1 MFHRIINIPTSRSF
15 FLFGAR
21 GTGKSTLL
29 REHFPKAS
37 TMWVDLLD
45 PEVEQAFAIEP
56 GRLRRQVLAL
66 ESDYSH
72 VVIDEIQKVPALL
85 DVVHGLIENDRVP
98 QHFVLTGSSARKL
111 KAGGANL
118 LAGRAVVRQL
128 FPLFDSEI
136 NGGQDIES
144 TLRWGSLP
152 RIVTGPEEGRDDELR
167 AYAFTYLKEEVLA
180 EQLIR
185 KLDPFRKFLQIAAQS
200 NAKIINFAKISAQ
213 VGVDAKTVRS
223 YYSIL
228 EDTLIGFFL
237 ESWHSSVRKRLRQ
250 APKFYFFDPGVVRAL
265 AQQLRVL
272 PLPSTSYF
280 GELFEQHVI
289 REIVHRNASLN
300 LDMQFGYLLTDRDVE
315 IDLVVQRPSLPLC
328 LVEIKSTDRVSEH
341 DASALIQFSQD
352 FPGAQCLLLSR
363 DPVAQMIGTVR
374 AVPWRQGIDEL
385 TKI

>member
-1 MFHRIINIPTSRSF
+1 MFRRAINIPTSRSF

-29 REHFPKAS
+29 REHFPKSS
-37 TMWVDLLD
+37 TLWVDLLD
-45 PEVEQAFAIEP
+45 PEAEQAFAIEP

-66 ESDYSH
+66 QPHCSH

-85 DVVHGLIENDRVP
+85 DVVHGLMENDRVA

-128 FPLFDSEI
+128 FPLFDAEI
-136 NGGQDIES
+136 DGAQDLEA

-185 KLDPFRKFLQIAAQS
+185 KLDPFRKFLQVAAQS
-200 NAKIINFAKISAQ
+200 NAKIINFAKISAH

-228 EDTLIGFFL
+228 EDTLVGFFL

-315 IDLVVQRPSLPLC
+315 VDLVVQRPGLPRY
-328 LVEIKSTDRVSEH
+328 LVEIKSTERVGED
-341 DASALIQFSQD
+341 DASALIQFRDD
-352 FPGAQCLLLSR
+352 FPGAECLLLSR
-363 DPVAQMIGTVR
+363 DPVAQMIGAVR
-374 AVPWRQGIDEL
+374 AMPWRQGIAEL
-385 TKI
+385 TKV

>member
-1 MFHRIINIPTSRSF
+1 
-15 FLFGAR
+15 
-21 GTGKSTLL
+21 
-29 REHFPKAS
+29 
-37 TMWVDLLD
+37 MWVDLLD

>member
-1 MFHRIINIPTSRSF
+1 MFHRIINLPTSRSF

-136 NGGQDIES
+136 NSGQDIES

>member
-1 MFHRIINIPTSRSF
+1 MFRRAINIPTSRSF

-21 GTGKSTLL
+21 GTGTSTLL
-29 REHFPKAS
+29 REHFPKSS
-37 TMWVDLLD
+37 TLWVDLLD
-45 PEVEQAFAIEP
+45 PEAEQAFAIEP

-66 ESDYSH
+66 QPHCSH

-85 DVVHGLIENDRVP
+85 DVVHGLMENDRVA

-128 FPLFDSEI
+128 FPLFDAEI
-136 NGGQDIES
+136 DGAQDLEA

-185 KLDPFRKFLQIAAQS
+185 KLDPFRKFLQVAAQS
-200 NAKIINFAKISAQ
+200 NAKIINFAKISAH

-228 EDTLIGFFL
+228 EDTLVGFFL
-237 ESWHSSVRKRLRQ
+237 ESWHSSVRKRLRH

-315 IDLVVQRPSLPLC
+315 VDLVVQRPGLPLY
-328 LVEIKSTDRVSEH
+328 LVEIKSTERVGED
-341 DASALIQFSQD
+341 DASALIQFRDD
-352 FPGAQCLLLSR
+352 FPGAECLLLSR
-363 DPVAQMIGTVR
+363 DPVAQMIGAVR
-374 AVPWRQGIDEL
+374 AMPWRQGIAEL
-385 TKI
+385 TKV

>member
-136 NGGQDIES
+136 NSGQDIES

>member
-1 MFHRIINIPTSRSF
+1 
-15 FLFGAR
+15 
-21 GTGKSTLL
+21 
-29 REHFPKAS
+29 
-37 TMWVDLLD
+37 MWVDLLD
-45 PEVEQAFAIEP
+45 PEVEQAFAFEP

-66 ESDYSH
+66 EADYSH

-85 DVVHGLIENDRVP
+85 DVIHGLIENDRVP

-118 LAGRAVVRQL
+118 LAGRAVVRHL

-136 NGGQDIES
+136 DGSQDIES

-167 AYAFTYLKEEVLA
+167 AYAFTYLKEEVIA
-180 EQLIR
+180 EQLTR

-200 NAKIINFAKISAQ
+200 NAKIINFAKIATQ

-237 ESWHSSVRKRLRQ
+237 DSWHSSVRKRLRQ

-328 LVEIKSTDRVSEH
+328 LIEIKSTDRVSEN
-341 DASALIQFSQD
+341 DASALIQFSKD

-363 DPVAQMIGTVR
+363 DPVAQMIGAVR
-374 AVPWRQGIDEL
+374 ALPWRQGIDEL

>member
-29 REHFPKAS
+29 REHFPTAS
-37 TMWVDLLD
+37 ALWVDLLD
-45 PEVEQAFAIEP
+45 PDAEQAFALEP

-66 ESDYSH
+66 PPGFSH
-72 VVIDEIQKVPALL
+72 VVIDEIQKVPSLL

-128 FPLFDSEI
+128 YPLFESEI
-136 NGGQDIES
+136 GADQPIE
-144 TLRWGSLP
+144 TTVRWGSLP

-167 AYAFTYLKEEVLA
+167 AYAFTYLKEEVLS

-185 KLDPFRKFLQIAAQS
+185 KLEPFRKFLQVAAQC
-200 NAKIINFAKISAQ
+200 NAKIINFAKIAAE

-223 YYSIL
+223 YYLIL

-237 ESWHSSVRKRLRQ
+237 DSWHTSVRKRLRH
-250 APKFYFFDPGVVRAL
+250 APKFYFFDPGVARAL

-289 REIVHRNASLN
+289 REIVHRNASLS
-300 LDMQFGYLLTDRDVE
+300 LDLQFGYLLTDRDVE
-315 IDLVVQRPSLPLC
+315 VDLVVQRPGLPLC
-328 LVEIKSTDRVSEH
+328 LVEIKSTERVGTD
-341 DASALIQFSQD
+341 DARALLQFAAD
-352 FPGAQCLLLSR
+352 FPGAECLLLSR
-363 DPVAQMIGTVR
+363 DPVIQMIGTVR
-374 AVPWRQGIDEL
+374 ALPWRQGIEYL
-385 TKI
+385 TKV

>member
-1 MFHRIINIPTSRSF
+1 MFHRILNIPTSRSF